1 MKIESGTD
9 LKNDHGYQDLITS
22 GGIRT
27 ILRNLY
33 NFNHNIFTISV
44 EGK

>member
-1 MKIESGTD
+1 MKMESETD
-9 LKNDHGYQDLITS
+9 LKNDHGYQVLNIS
-22 GGIRT
+22 GGIHT

-33 NFNHNIFTISV
+33 NFNHDIFTISM

>member
-1 MKIESGTD
+1 MKMESGTD
-9 LKNDHGYQDLITS
+9 LKNDHGYQVLNTS